1 MVILFAVLALV
12 FLIFFR
18 MQDRSVEKVS
28 ILLANPKG
36 ETTPSFTFRICL
48 PAGNSQGLVLP
59 ALFRARMPEPLYTD
73 IAHTIRNM
81 Y

>member
-12 FLIFFR
+12 FVHFFR
-18 MQDRSVEKVS
+18 MQDRSVEKIS

-36 ETTPSFTFRICL
+36 ETTPSLIFSICL
-48 PAGNSQGLVLP
+48 PTGNSQGLVLP
-59 ALFRARMPEPLYTD
+59 ALFRARIPEPLYTD
-73 IAHTIRNM
+73 IARTIRNM